1 MIGPSESG
9 NEQAT
14 QKPVQGSPGRRAR
27 KRAGAAAHS
36 HRSRAFGGVLMPHL
50 YKRAGNH
57 WKAPRRFDRREP
69 EQEEEESQP
78 LQRTGASRSLKDI
91 IKAKPRR
98 RAPWK

>member
-1 MIGPSESG
+1 LDRRKVEVEMI
-9 NEQAT
+9 
-14 QKPVQGSPGRRAR
+14 
-27 KRAGAAAHS
+27 
-36 HRSRAFGGVLMPHL
+36 

-57 WKAPRRFDRREP
+57 WKTPTRFERRES

-98 RAPWK
+98 APWK